1 MWNIIF
7 LTTGAMLIELLL
19 FVFFHKKV
27 IDNTENLVF
36 KALIITNCFEYL
48 SEIPLQLFVRGF
60 GADVLIV
67 DIFSK
72 IYLATLFTYYSFFTV
87 YTFTICLN
95 KNNEEKYKKHFKLNK
110 RINIIVSIIGLLTIL
125 ALPFSKFYDGDKMY
139 IYGDAVEVF
148 KLFAGIYML
157 VWIVLL
163 IINFKKMKEKKY
175 YPIYLVIL
183 LGLVSNIIQNHD
195 PSILIASMIGT
206 IACYTM
212 FFTIENPDMKLI
224 QELHTAKEI
233 SDNANEEKTLFL
245 YNMTQEIRNIT
256 KKIDDDADI
265 ILDSKDWEET
275 RNSARNIKSNT
286 SRFTNMTNDILDVGS
301 IDETNLKIYNSKYS
315 IKTIIKQLV
324 NVYGDICKNKELKF
338 ITNIDHDIPETLY
351 GDSINL
357 KEVLNTILENSI
369 KYTEKGYIE
378 FDVNTIVKNDICR
391 LIFTIEDSGIGIKS
405 ENINKIKLDNKSLS
419 KANQLITVMNGTM
432 LISSD
437 YGTGTKVKII
447 LDQKIENSE
456 DKVVTKYESSLEKLN
471 ILAIDDSE
479 AGLKIISKLL
489 KDNNITLDVVNNGK
503 DSLEMIQVN
512 KYDVILLDEELTSI
526 SGKELLTKI
535 KEIRN
540 FNTPVILLTKDN
552 NYEYNE
558 EYKNEGFTDYVLKPL
573 KRNILLEVIN
583 KYTKKDQ

>member
-1 MWNIIF
+1 MYTGIFFTIEAMFYIILLMIMYF
-7 LTTGAMLIELLL
+7 GKTRFKSDENNLYSVLIMISFIELSLELVLDFVGPFYNQLPLISYSVAKIYCVLL
-19 FVFFHKKV
+19 QFWITNMCLYVMVVTLNIRKKTNLINKIKKIFYASLIVFIILIVTLPIKFNYDGMVAYTSGMSVNVVYISSFIFSSIGLVCILLNKMQMKNKKF
-27 IDNTENLVF
+27 IPMITF
-36 KALIITNCFEYL
+36 LIIGGVGSFLQFEK
-48 SEIPLQLFVRGF
+48 P
-60 GADVLIV
+60 
-67 DIFSK
+67 
-72 IYLATLFTYYSFFTV
+72 
-87 YTFTICLN
+87 
-95 KNNEEKYKKHFKLNK
+95 
-110 RINIIVSIIGLLTIL
+110 GLLL
-125 ALPFSKFYDGDKMY
+125 AVPIHAFITFLMY
-139 IYGDAVEVF
+139 
-148 KLFAGIYML
+148 
-157 VWIVLL
+157 
-163 IINFKKMKEKKY
+163 
-175 YPIYLVIL
+175 
-183 LGLVSNIIQNHD
+183 
-195 PSILIASMIGT
+195 
-206 IACYTM
+206 
-212 FFTIENPDMKLI
+212 FTIENPDMKLI
-224 QELHTAKEI
+224 EELHNSKEI
-233 SDNANEEKTLFL
+233 SDSANEEKTLFL
-245 YNMTQEIRNIT
+245 YNMTQEIRSIT

-275 RNSARNIKSNT
+275 HDKARDIKSNT

-315 IKTIIKQLV
+315 IKNIIKQLV

-369 KYTEKGYIE
+369 KYTEKGFIE

-405 ENINKIKLDNKSLS
+405 DNINKIKLENKSLA

-437 YGTGTKVKII
+437 YGVGTKVKII
-447 LDQKIENSE
+447 LDQKIEISE
-456 DKVVTKYESSLEKLN
+456 DKVTTKYESSLEKVEV
-471 ILAIDDSE
+471 LAIDDSE
-479 AGLKIISKLL
+479 AGLKILDKLL
-489 KDNNITLDVVNNGK
+489 KDTNIILDKSNNGK
-503 DSLEMIQVN
+503 DSLEKIRVS
-512 KYDVILLDEELTSI
+512 KYDLILLDEELTSI
-526 SGKELLTKI
+526 SGKELLIKI